1 MNIPNWQVIDKTS
14 YKNYF
19 QYRGVPLTELINR
32 NALPFP
38 RNLSIDYLKLF
49 LTVNSV
55 SVSGIILGIAKFV
68 DEL

>member
-1 MNIPNWQVIDKTS
+1 MNIPNWQAIDKTF

-19 QYRGVPLTELINR
+19 QYCGVPLTELINR

-38 RNLSIDYLKLF
+38 RNLSIDYLKFF

-55 SVSGIILGIAKFV
+55 SVSGIILCIAKFI

>member
-1 MNIPNWQVIDKTS
+1 MNIPNWQAIDKTF

-19 QYRGVPLTELINR
+19 QYSGVPLTELINR

-38 RNLSIDYLKLF
+38 RTLSIDYLKFF

-55 SVSGIILGIAKFV
+55 SVSGIILCVAKFV